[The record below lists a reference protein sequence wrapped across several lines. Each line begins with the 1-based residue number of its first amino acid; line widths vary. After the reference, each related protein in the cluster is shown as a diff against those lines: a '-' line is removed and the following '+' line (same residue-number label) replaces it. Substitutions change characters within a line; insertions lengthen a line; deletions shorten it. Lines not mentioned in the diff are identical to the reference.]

1 MQAFFLNSLCF
12 FKKLNDYVLL
22 SHHKFEIMYPIN
34 YFLFLLVA
42 LVPIVLG
49 YAWYHPNIFGKIWQ
63 SEAKIVQEH
72 ISNFG
77 IKQFILLYIL
87 SFLFAFSLQFS
98 VIHQYHIIS
107 ILSEEVGFVDQTGAA
122 YKDYIYFFDKYGSS
136 FRTFKHGFLHGF
148 LHGLFICM
156 SIIGVISIFERK
168 SWKYVLIH
176 SGFWIFVSAIM
187 GGLICQFNG

>member
-1 MQAFFLNSLCF
+1 
-12 FKKLNDYVLL
+12 
-22 SHHKFEIMYPIN
+22 MYPIN

-63 SEAKIVQEH
+63 SEAKIVKEH

-98 VIHQYHIIS
+98 VIHQ
-107 ILSEEVGFVDQTGAA
+107 
-122 YKDYIYFFDKYGSS
+122 
-136 FRTFKHGFLHGF
+136 
-148 LHGLFICM
+148 
-156 SIIGVISIFERK
+156 
-168 SWKYVLIH
+168 
-176 SGFWIFVSAIM
+176 
-187 GGLICQFNG
+187 